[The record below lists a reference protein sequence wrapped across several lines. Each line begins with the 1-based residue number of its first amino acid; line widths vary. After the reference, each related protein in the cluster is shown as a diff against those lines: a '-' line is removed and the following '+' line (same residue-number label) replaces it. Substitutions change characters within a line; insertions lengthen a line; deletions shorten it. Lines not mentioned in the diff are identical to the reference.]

1 VSIPS
6 IMALPHPAAASTAL
20 SATTTRS
27 RLTGLTTFTSAA
39 FLAAFALSPRAL
51 RHPYLLYVSLMTF
64 AGSFAGDLVPHVPRQ
79 LMCLVTATN
88 PSPPRPLAVPAA
100 KRYTPPGSSA
110 GSSSAHMEQS
120 YEMLGDIHSGSDD
133 EGAASTSAATTAPED
148 GGGSSSNNAA
158 AAADADAA
166 AVRMHQKLE
175 RSQEEF
181 ALRTFFNMLGLSMA
195 IVGLWGDGIVQMVN
209 SAETYVF
216 EL

>member
-1 VSIPS
+1 
-6 IMALPHPAAASTAL
+6 MALPNPAAASTAL

-64 AGSFAGDLVPHVPRQ
+64 AGSFAGDLVPHMPRQ
-79 LMCLVTATN
+79 LMRLVTATN
-88 PSPPRPLAVPAA
+88 PAPPRPLPAPAA
-100 KRYTPPGSSA
+100 AKPSSASAARYTPPGSSA
-110 GSSSAHMEQS
+110 GSSAHMEQS

-133 EGAASTSAATTAPED
+133 DGAGSTSAATTAPED
-148 GGGSSSNNAA
+148 SAAAA
-158 AAADADAA
+158 AAADAADRHVA
-166 AVRMHQKLE
+166 AVRMHHKLE

-181 ALRTFFNMLGLSMA
+181 ALRTFLNMLGLSMA